1 MKKKL
6 EAELISIAHRV
17 LKLKGRED
25 VMKLHQEAQ
34 KITEALAVLKFYE
47 EHKALVSLEIPE
59 EDFNQKLTTLVQEPV
74 QNESFETKVN
84 EPIAETHSHL
94 LTQNQTDDLPTLKVD
109 ADEDLSKIEA
119 EPTSQN
125 EQVVLETETMTE
137 TTVKIETET
146 PKETPKAKQISLE
159 DFLMNDYVEPEFI
172 KVENVAKEVEKVMDV
187 VFEKIDATLNESV
200 DETPEEVVVAESNEK
215 ISEDLAV
222 EETVETTHE
231 ETLIEEVAAQN
242 APEIDEV
249 HEIVKEEVAEE
260 IVSEEIVSEEIVSEE
275 IVEETEVVE
284 EATIEQPQ
292 FSKTVETISH
302 KEETFSMQGN
312 QVSYQKQETIA
323 EKVAYKTL
331 SLNDRLNKGISIG
344 LNDRIAFVKN
354 LFAGSNEDYNRVM
367 SQLNTIDNYPE
378 TVSFIENMVKPDYNQ
393 WAGKEEYAERFMQ
406 AVEKKFL

>member
-74 QNESFETKVN
+74 QNERFETEVN
-84 EPIAETHSHL
+84 ESIVEVHNHL
-94 LTQNQTDDLPTLKVD
+94 DTQNQTDDLPTLKLD

-137 TTVKIETET
+137 TAVKIETET

-187 VFEKIDATLNESV
+187 VFEKIDDILSKTI
-200 DETPEEVVVAESNEK
+200 DEVEKEDIVAESNEE

-260 IVSEEIVSEEIVSEE
+260 TVSEEIVSEE

-284 EATIEQPQ
+284 ETTIEQPQ

-378 TVSFIENMVKPDYNQ
+378 TLNFIENMVKPDYNQ

>member
-74 QNESFETKVN
+74 QNERFETEVN

-109 ADEDLSKIEA
+109 ADENLSKIEA

-125 EQVVLETETMTE
+125 EQVVLETETMTQ
-137 TTVKIETET
+137 TAVKIETET

-159 DFLMNDYVEPEFI
+159 DFLMNDYVEPEFV

-200 DETPEEVVVAESNEK
+200 DETPEEVVVAESNEET
-215 ISEDLAV
+215 SEDLAV

-260 IVSEEIVSEEIVSEE
+260 TVSEE

-284 EATIEQPQ
+284 ETTIEQPQ

>member
-34 KITEALAVLKFYE
+34 KITEALSVLKFYE

-74 QNESFETKVN
+74 QNERFETEVN

-200 DETPEEVVVAESNEK
+200 DETPEEVVVAESNEE

-249 HEIVKEEVAEE
+249 HEIVKEEVVEE
-260 IVSEEIVSEEIVSEE
+260 TVSEE

-284 EATIEQPQ
+284 ETTIEQPQ